1 MGSAAGEEAETGLG
15 MARPV
20 PILVFTPVALAPRR
34 SRAHTEAMSHSEE
47 STSIP
52 VRPVFDTLP
61 SYAAGKPPAPVEGLT
76 RYKLSSNENPL
87 GPVPEV
93 ARVLAEFDAVHRYP
107 DPLSTALRTALAG
120 QLGVDAEDIVT
131 GAGSLGAL
139 NQIIKTFAGVNAD
152 GVQDEVIYAWR
163 SFEAYPILVGIMG
176 ARSVQVPNLPNGAHD
191 LDAMAT
197 AVTDRTRLILVCT
210 PNNPTGPAVT
220 ESQIRS
226 FLAKVPATVPVVI
239 DEAYFE
245 FCAASSIPE
254 GEEPPLNGL
263 DIYRDY
269 PNVIILRTFSK
280 AQGLAGLRVG
290 YSISHPQIT
299 RHLRVAATPFAVS
312 ALAERAA
319 VASIEHQE
327 AVMER
332 VSHIVAERER
342 VTARLRELGYEF
354 PGTYANF
361 VWLPLGERTGE
372 FVDLMNRNAL
382 SVRAFGSEGVRV
394 SIGEIE
400 ANDRFLSLCELF
412 AQEG

>member
-1 MGSAAGEEAETGLG
+1 MGSPAGEVAETGMG

-34 SRAHTEAMSHSEE
+34 SRAHTKAMSHSEE

-61 SYAAGKPPAPVEGLT
+61 SYAAGKPPVPVEGLT

-139 NQIIKTFAGVNAD
+139 NQILKTFAGVNAD

-176 ARSVQVPNLPNGAHD
+176 ARSVQVPNLPDGAHD
-191 LDAMAT
+191 LDAMAA

-327 AVMER
+327 AVMAR
-332 VSHIVAERER
+332 VRHIVAERER

-361 VWLPLGERTGE
+361 VWLPLGERTGD

-394 SIGEIE
+394 SIGEVE

>member
-1 MGSAAGEEAETGLG
+1 MSQSAEHAN
-15 MARPV
+15 
-20 PILVFTPVALAPRR
+20 
-34 SRAHTEAMSHSEE
+34 
-47 STSIP
+47 IP
-52 VRPVFDTLP
+52 VRPVFNTLP

-76 RYKLSSNENPL
+76 QYKLSSNENPL

-93 ARVLAEFDAVHRYP
+93 ARVLAEFATAHRYP
-107 DPLSTALRTALAG
+107 DPLSTALRQKLSAR
-120 QLGVDAEDIVT
+120 LGVDADDIVT

-139 NQIIKTFAGVNAD
+139 NQILKTFAGVNAD

-191 LDAMAT
+191 LDAMA
-197 AVTDRTRLILVCT
+197 AAITDRTRLILVCT

-220 ESQIRS
+220 ESQIRA
-226 FLAKVPATVPVVI
+226 FLAKVPAHIPVVI

-245 FCAASSIPE
+245 FCAASTVPE

-269 PNVIILRTFSK
+269 ENVIILRTFSK

-299 RHLRVAATPFAVS
+299 QHLRVAATPFAVT
-312 ALAERAA
+312 ALAEAA
-319 VASIEHQE
+319 AIASIEHE
-327 AVMER
+327 DAVMER
-332 VSHIVAERER
+332 VSHLVSERER
-342 VTARLRELGYEF
+342 VTARLRDLGYEF
-354 PGTYANF
+354 PSTYANF

-372 FVDLMNRNAL
+372 FVQLMAEHAL
-382 SVRAFGSEGVRV
+382 SVRAFGTEGVRV
-394 SIGEIE
+394 SIGEVE
-400 ANDRFLSLCELF
+400 ANDRFLSLCEAF
-412 AQEG
+412 AKGF

>member
-1 MGSAAGEEAETGLG
+1 MGMGC
-15 MARPV
+15 PV
-20 PILVFTPVALAPRR
+20 PMLVFTPVALAPRR
-34 SRAHTEAMSHSEE
+34 SRAHTKAMSHSEE
-47 STSIP
+47 PTSIP

-139 NQIIKTFAGVNAD
+139 NQILKTFAGVNAD

-191 LDAMAT
+191 LDAMAA

-332 VSHIVAERER
+332 VRHIVAERER

-354 PGTYANF
+354 PSTYANF

-394 SIGEIE
+394 SIGEVE

-412 AQEG
+412 AQKS

>member
-1 MGSAAGEEAETGLG
+1 MG

-20 PILVFTPVALAPRR
+20 PMLVFTPVALAPRR
-34 SRAHTEAMSHSEE
+34 SRAHTKAMSHSEE
-47 STSIP
+47 PTSIP

-61 SYAAGKPPAPVEGLT
+61 SYAAGKPPVPVEGLT

-176 ARSVQVPNLPNGAHD
+176 ARSVQVPNLPDGAHD
-191 LDAMAT
+191 LDAMAA

-327 AVMER
+327 AVMAR
-332 VSHIVAERER
+332 VRHIVAERER

-361 VWLPLGERTGE
+361 VWLPLGERTGD

-394 SIGEIE
+394 SIGEVE

>member
-34 SRAHTEAMSHSEE
+34 SRAHTKAMSHSEE

-176 ARSVQVPNLPNGAHD
+176 ARSVQVPNLPDGAHD
-191 LDAMAT
+191 LDAMAA

-226 FLAKVPATVPVVI
+226 FLAKVPATFPVVI

-327 AVMER
+327 AVMAR
-332 VSHIVAERER
+332 VRHIVAERER

-361 VWLPLGERTGE
+361 VWLPLGERTGD

-394 SIGEIE
+394 SIGEVE

>member
-34 SRAHTEAMSHSEE
+34 SRAHTKAMSHAEE

-191 LDAMAT
+191 LDAMAA

-354 PGTYANF
+354 PSTYANF

-394 SIGEIE
+394 SIGEVE
-400 ANDRFLSLCELF
+400 ANDRFLSLCEFF

>member
-1 MGSAAGEEAETGLG
+1 MG

-20 PILVFTPVALAPRR
+20 PMLVFTPVALAPRR
-34 SRAHTEAMSHSEE
+34 SRAHTKAMSHSEE
-47 STSIP
+47 PTSIP

-61 SYAAGKPPAPVEGLT
+61 SYAAGKPPVPVDGLT

-139 NQIIKTFAGVNAD
+139 NQILKTFAGVNAD

-176 ARSVQVPNLPNGAHD
+176 ARSVQVPNLPDGAHD
-191 LDAMAT
+191 LDAMAA

>member
-1 MGSAAGEEAETGLG
+1 

-34 SRAHTEAMSHSEE
+34 SRAHTKAMSHSEE

-176 ARSVQVPNLPNGAHD
+176 ARSVQVPNLPDGAHD
-191 LDAMAT
+191 LDAMAA
-197 AVTDRTRLILVCT
+197 AVTDCTRLILVCT

-394 SIGEIE
+394 SIGEVE

>member
-20 PILVFTPVALAPRR
+20 PILVFTPVTLAPRR
-34 SRAHTEAMSHSEE
+34 SRAHTKAMSHSEE

-191 LDAMAT
+191 LDAMAA

-327 AVMER
+327 AVMAR
-332 VSHIVAERER
+332 VRHIVAERER

-354 PGTYANF
+354 PSTYANF

-372 FVDLMNRNAL
+372 FVDLVNRNAL

-394 SIGEIE
+394 SIGEVE

>member
-1 MGSAAGEEAETGLG
+1 MG

-20 PILVFTPVALAPRR
+20 PMLVFTPVALAPRR
-34 SRAHTEAMSHSEE
+34 SRAHTKAMSHSEE
-47 STSIP
+47 PTSIP

-191 LDAMAT
+191 LDSMAA

-327 AVMER
+327 AVMAR
-332 VSHIVAERER
+332 VRHIVAERER

-394 SIGEIE
+394 SIGEVE

-412 AQEG
+412 AQKG

>member
-1 MGSAAGEEAETGLG
+1 MG
-15 MARPV
+15 MVRPV

-34 SRAHTEAMSHSEE
+34 SRAHTKAMSHSEE
-47 STSIP
+47 PTSIP

-87 GPVPEV
+87 GPVPAV

-107 DPLSTALRTALAG
+107 DPLSTALRAALAG

-139 NQIIKTFAGVNAD
+139 NQILKTFAGVNAD

-176 ARSVQVPNLPNGAHD
+176 ARSVQVPNLPDGAHD
-191 LDAMAT
+191 LDAMAA

-327 AVMER
+327 AVMAR

-354 PGTYANF
+354 PSTYANF

-394 SIGEIE
+394 SIGEVE

>member
-1 MGSAAGEEAETGLG
+1 MG

-20 PILVFTPVALAPRR
+20 PMLVFTPVALAPRR
-34 SRAHTEAMSHSEE
+34 SRAHTKAMSHSEE
-47 STSIP
+47 PTSIP

-120 QLGVDAEDIVT
+120 QLGEDAEDIVT

-139 NQIIKTFAGVNAD
+139 NQILKTFAGVNAD

-176 ARSVQVPNLPNGAHD
+176 ARSVQVPNLPDGAHD
-191 LDAMAT
+191 LDAMAG

-254 GEEPPLNGL
+254 GEEHPLNGL

-327 AVMER
+327 AVMAR
-332 VSHIVAERER
+332 VSHIVDERER

-400 ANDRFLSLCELF
+400 ANARVLSLCELF

>member
-1 MGSAAGEEAETGLG
+1 MG

-20 PILVFTPVALAPRR
+20 PMLVFTPVALAPRR
-34 SRAHTEAMSHSEE
+34 SRAHTKAMSHSEE
-47 STSIP
+47 PTSIP

-139 NQIIKTFAGVNAD
+139 NQILKTFAGVNAD
-152 GVQDEVIYAWR
+152 DVQDEVIYAWR

-191 LDAMAT
+191 LDAIAA

-245 FCAASSIPE
+245 FCAASSIPK

-327 AVMER
+327 AVMAR

>member
-1 MGSAAGEEAETGLG
+1 MG

-20 PILVFTPVALAPRR
+20 PMLVFIPVALAPRR
-34 SRAHTEAMSHSEE
+34 SRAHTKAMSHSEE
-47 STSIP
+47 PTSIP

-61 SYAAGKPPAPVEGLT
+61 SYAAGKPPAPVDGLT

-139 NQIIKTFAGVNAD
+139 NQILKTFAGVNAD

-176 ARSVQVPNLPNGAHD
+176 ARSVQVPNLPDGAHD
-191 LDAMAT
+191 LDAMAA

-327 AVMER
+327 AVMAR
-332 VSHIVAERER
+332 VRHIVAERER

-354 PGTYANF
+354 PSTYANF

-394 SIGEIE
+394 SIGEVE